1 MALTNQEGIN
11 CLSRKQVK
19 RMWDINL
26 YPLFQYIGCS
36 TLEKQLAQQGFRG
49 VTTKVLSYSKHTL
62 LCLCEHK
69 KIRQQMDW
77 GKCYYFSFQCIVSR
91 CPNCPK
97 EEWEW
102 GIRGIKRGGYI
113 RINVCKPACVWVL
126 VNTNACGHTHAGL
139 QICWQAIRK
148 RAGSNIM
155 WKRYGIKSRT
165 VLLIFISKMCNKC
178 TIMIRC

>member
-1 MALTNQEGIN
+1 
-11 CLSRKQVK
+11 
-19 RMWDINL
+19 MW
-26 YPLFQYIGCS
+26 
-36 TLEKQLAQQGFRG
+36 AQ
-49 VTTKVLSYSKHTL
+49 
-62 LCLCEHK
+62 
-69 KIRQQMDW
+69 KIRQQTDW

-102 GIRGIKRGGYI
+102 GTRGIKRGGYI

-139 QICWQAIRK
+139 QICRQAIRK

-178 TIMIRC
+178 TIMIRCWIFSFFREITLAMKEKNTTFANEKSVLLINAKHCRIEKFAGFKIVTC